1 MELAKSFASPPP
13 HQRPAKIRQSC
24 DNCGMSK
31 IKCGRQHPRC
41 QSCLERGLACSYTPS
56 RRSAKHSVASS
67 EGGTSEYTENSASPQ
82 YHAQHITAAES
93 SSSWSEG
100 ITDARDHATPSQ
112 KLPVIP
118 GFEYNLNDDLDFNAL
133 CGSPTNTALLACMP
147 DEVSSTAL
155 EHDATTLNQNTNE
168 YSAKLGH
175 PFAGIFSPVPNYPHS
190 GFEGIEPCSNHTR
203 TCMVSALKILQAL
216 HLPPSVCFSVG
227 AETDDSSSPQPRMTD
242 AVLST
247 NREAVRLVS
256 DMLECP
262 CSLSSQVQ
270 LVLTIICGKL
280 TAWYRAMV
288 QNGYDSFDDSSSMVW
303 SDIANNNHGDQTER
317 VLHQPITVGGYSFD
331 VTLEPK
337 IRAQVVFSELQ
348 HVEVLIR
355 TLSRRVEETKFGNTT
370 AARTGSGLAASS
382 TTGKP
387 DETGRAETIYRSL
400 SSFLHK
406 QLQVVK
412 AEISL
417 ILNGGHDSAYVSGQS
432 SDLN

>member
-1 MELAKSFASPPP
+1 M
-13 HQRPAKIRQSC
+13 
-24 DNCGMSK
+24 
-31 IKCGRQHPRC
+31 
-41 QSCLERGLACSYTPS
+41 T
-56 RRSAKHSVASS
+56 
-67 EGGTSEYTENSASPQ
+67 SPQ
-82 YHAQHITAAES
+82 YHTQHVTAAES

-100 ITDARDHATPSQ
+100 VTEERDHATTSQ
-112 KLPVIP
+112 KFPVVS
-118 GFEYNLNDDLDFNAL
+118 GFEYNLNDDLDFHTL
-133 CGSPTNTALLACMP
+133 CGSPTNSALLACMP
-147 DEVSSTAL
+147 DELSSTAL
-155 EHDATTLNQNTNE
+155 EHDATTLNQESSE
-168 YSAKLGH
+168 YSAGLGH
-175 PFAGIFSPVPNYPHS
+175 PFVGVFSPVPNYRHS
-190 GFEGIEPCSNHTR
+190 GLEGIEPCSNHTR

-216 HLPPSVCFSVG
+216 HMPPSICFSAG
-227 AETDDSSSPQPRMTD
+227 AETDDSSSPQPRLTD
-242 AVLST
+242 SVLST

-288 QNGYDSFDDSSSMVW
+288 QNGHDSFDDSSSMVW
-303 SDIANNNHGDQTER
+303 SDVVNNSHGDHTER

-337 IRAQVVFSELQ
+337 IRAQVVFSELH
-348 HVEVLIR
+348 HVEILIK
-355 TLSRRVEETKFGNTT
+355 TLSRRVEETKFGNTS
-370 AARTGSGLAASS
+370 AARNRSGLTASS
-382 TTGKP
+382 MTGET

-400 SSFLHK
+400 TSFLQK